1 MPLSEREMVEF
12 SLPRQRKNSER
23 RGAMIPN
30 IPITGTYR
38 HNLDAKNRI
47 FIPAKHRD
55 ALGSPLVVFPSIR
68 DRSLKVYSVEEWRA
82 FTEKIETM
90 VAKERE
96 QVLRY
101 YNENSDTLT
110 PDAQGRIVLNQN
122 LVDYAG
128 LAGGAVIVGCG
139 KYAEIW
145 SVEEHEKLKASTN
158 VDDIR
163 AALERLGL

>member
-1 MPLSEREMVEF
+1 MV
-12 SLPRQRKNSER
+12 
-23 RGAMIPN
+23 PN

-38 HNLDAKNRI
+38 HNVDSKNRL
-47 FIPAKHRD
+47 FIPARHRD
-55 ALGSPLVVFPSIR
+55 GIGSPLVVFPSIR
-68 DRSLKVYSVEEWRA
+68 DRSLKIYSVEEWKS

-122 LVDYAG
+122 LVEYAG
-128 LAGGAVIVGCG
+128 LSGGAVIVGCG

-145 SVEEHEKLKASTN
+145 SCEEYEKLKASTN